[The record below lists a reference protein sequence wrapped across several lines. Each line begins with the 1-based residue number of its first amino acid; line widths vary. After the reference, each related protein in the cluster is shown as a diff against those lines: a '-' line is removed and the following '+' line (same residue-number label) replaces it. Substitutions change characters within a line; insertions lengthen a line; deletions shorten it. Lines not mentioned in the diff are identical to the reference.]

1 MEELTDAEREML
13 ERAAF
18 YKEDRLKNREDKKK
32 KVKFFLRPVFWAFVL
47 LPIPVIITVLVMITS
62 SQIDISLSSDAVE
75 YVPNLGEEISTQ
87 FGPLLEARMAI
98 LGVTW
103 TIYILIALIL
113 VVVDIL
119 ISRKRKPVKK
129 EQL

>member
-62 SQIDISLSSDAVE
+62 SQIDIALSSDAVE

-129 EQL
+129 DQL

>member
-62 SQIDISLSSDAVE
+62 SQIDIALSSDAVE